1 MVSLWHYYCWGTDT
15 RLQQTGVTRRCQVTR
30 RVDQG
35 HVRPR
40 AVLAGGGEVAAAGPL
55 PRRQRHLR
63 RPRLHPRRPRLG
75 RAARAAPGL
84 AGVLGPGLGRR
95 HRAGQQPRP
104 QPPHRQPPARR
115 GLELSTKV
123 FRSSFHNQYSVKFSF
138 AKLH

>member
-1 MVSLWHYYCWGTDT
+1 MESLWHYYCWAATDWGD
-15 RLQQTGVTRRCQVTR
+15 QEVQEARCQVTR

-40 AVLAGGGEVAAAGPL
+40 AVLGGGCEVAAAGPL